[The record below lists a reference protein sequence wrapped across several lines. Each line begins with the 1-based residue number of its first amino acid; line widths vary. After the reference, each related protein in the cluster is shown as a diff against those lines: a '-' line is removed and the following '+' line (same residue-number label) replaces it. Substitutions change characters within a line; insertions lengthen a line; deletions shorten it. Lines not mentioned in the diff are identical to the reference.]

1 MALHKHHRVLGN
13 RSDNRPA
20 NILIVDEEV
29 HRWIHDNPQ
38 QAMELGWIVSKHDD
52 PENVSVCIPKA
63 ILEKAKKPRQKKAS
77 TPEERKARK
86 NFTINTPPGEEQII
100 PELVE
105 QGRQAWAE
113 AMGWSPTVPAHFV
126 VVAAFVKA
134 LQ

>member
-1 MALHKHHRVLGN
+1 
-13 RSDNRPA
+13 
-20 NILIVDEEV
+20 
-29 HRWIHDNPQ
+29 
-38 QAMELGWIVSKHDD
+38 MELGWIVSKHDD
-52 PENVSVCIPKA
+52 PENVSVSIPKG
-63 ILEKAKKPRQKKAS
+63 ILETKKPRAKKAS

-86 NFTINTPPGEEQII
+86 NFTIGTPQGEEQII

-113 AMGWSPTVPAHFV
+113 ELGWSESVPAYFV